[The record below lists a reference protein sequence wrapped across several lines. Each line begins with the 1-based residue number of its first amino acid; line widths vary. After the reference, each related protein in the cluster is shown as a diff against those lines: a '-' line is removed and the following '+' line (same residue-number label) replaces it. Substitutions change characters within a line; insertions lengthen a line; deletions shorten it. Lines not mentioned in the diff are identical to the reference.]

1 MPGNSRKNIPKP
13 FGGVTVKRVSLFI
26 TLVLVFSLFAF
37 GGILDTIKAR
47 GYLVMGTNATFP
59 PFESFNTQNEVVG
72 FDVDIGK
79 AIAAKLGVTLR
90 VVDFAFDGLI
100 PALQADK
107 FDIILAGMTI
117 TEERKKV
124 VLFSD
129 PYFDAGQVI
138 VVRKGY
144 KHFTDVAELTNEK
157 VAVQMGTT
165 GDLMATEVAGIV
177 LTRFPHFTEALMELA
192 LRRVNAV
199 VIDSSTADAYVDFN
213 PNLEVGSPVLSAES
227 YGAAIKK
234 GNEELLDFV
243 NQVLKELKTSP
254 YEAMLEA
261 WF

>member
-1 MPGNSRKNIPKP
+1 MKKW
-13 FGGVTVKRVSLFI
+13 FFMMLVV
-26 TLVLVFSLFAF
+26 LVLSSLTF
-37 GGILDTIKAR
+37 GGIIDTIKSR

-59 PFESFNTQNEVVG
+59 PFESVDTKNEIVG
-72 FDVDIGK
+72 FDVDLGK

-100 PALQADK
+100 PGLQADK

-117 TEERKKV
+117 TEERKKE

-144 KHFTDVAELTNEK
+144 KHFVELNELNNEK
-157 VAVQMGTT
+157 VAVQTGTT
-165 GDLMATEVAGIV
+165 GDLMATEVQGAKI
-177 LTRFPHFTEALMELA
+177 TRFPHFTEALMELS
-192 LRRVNAV
+192 LKRVNAV
-199 VIDSSTADAYVDFN
+199 VIDSSTAEAYIKFN
-213 PNLEVGSPVLSAES
+213 PNLEVGSPILSAES

-234 GNEELLDFV
+234 GNEELLDVV
-243 NQVLKELKTSP
+243 NTVLKELKTSP
-254 YEAMLEA
+254 YEILLET

>member
-1 MPGNSRKNIPKP
+1 M
-13 FGGVTVKRVSLFI
+13 KRATLFL
-26 TLVLVFSLFAF
+26 TLVLVFSFFAF
-37 GGILDTIKAR
+37 GGIIDTIKAR

-59 PFESFNTQNEVVG
+59 PFEFVDAKNEVVG
-72 FDVDIGK
+72 FDIDLARAVAK
-79 AIAAKLGVTLR
+79 KLGVTLR
-90 VVDFAFDGLI
+90 VIDFAFDGLI

-107 FDIILAGMTI
+107 FDIIFAGMTI
-117 TEERKKV
+117 TEKRKEV

-144 KHFTDVAELTNEK
+144 KHFDDVDELTNEK
-157 VAVQMGTT
+157 VAVQTGTT
-165 GDLMATEVAGIV
+165 GDLMATEVPGII
-177 LTRFPHFTEALMELA
+177 LTRFPHFTEALMELS

-199 VIDSSTADAYVDFN
+199 VIDSSTGEAYIKFN
-213 PNLEVGSPVLSAES
+213 PNLEVGSPILSAES

-234 GNEELLDFV
+234 GNEELLNFV

-254 YEAMLEA
+254 YDALLDA